1 MANRVILGLANGDYG
16 LYVSQKDDNVL
27 SPSKQLSFDSRA
39 FNGLPVHAFGEG
51 TLDAPSGGASDRSS
65 GALSYAA
72 GSLGFAPLFAV
83 RYSFAGDISNGKATK
98 VYSPSSMFS
107 SEAVNDFNG
116 QTEVETG
123 YIELKNGGVSAVATS
138 SAITITNRYGGRT
151 VQIFSG
157 NTSSNVPTV
166 VTNQGAQLIKYA
178 YIIFGVEDFTGG
190 QGL

>member
-1 MANRVILGLANGDYG
+1 MANRVVLGNANGEYG

-27 SPSKQLSFDSRA
+27 SPNKQLSFDSRA

-51 TLDAPSGGASDRSS
+51 EIAAPSGGASSRATS
-65 GALSYAA
+65 ALSYTN
-72 GSLGFAPLFAV
+72 LGFAPLFAV

-107 SEAVNDFNG
+107 SEAVNDVNG
-116 QTEVETG
+116 QTEVETA

-151 VQIFSG
+151 VQIFSN